1 MCGIIALIQANPTSS
16 AAIDLHEALYLLQ
29 HRGQDAAGI
38 ATCAA
43 GGRIFQ
49 LKANGMAAKV
59 FSDGARVADLPGY
72 MGIGHLRY
80 PTAGSSANAEAQPFY
95 VNSPYGICLAHNGN
109 LINAPELKRYLD
121 FEAHRHINTD
131 SDSELMLNVFADE
144 LSETKKARVNQ
155 EDVFAALSR
164 MYERCEGGWACT
176 AMLAGFGILG
186 FRDSYGIRPLV
197 LGSRK
202 SLDGQGTDYMMA
214 SESVA
219 LHQLGFTDIRDIL
232 PGEAVLIEKGGQP
245 VFRQV
250 APRKAYAPDIFEYVY
265 FARPDSVIDGIS
277 VYRSRQRMGDRLA
290 AKILKSLGPEVVK
303 DIDVVIPIPETSTT
317 SAAAVAR
324 YLDKPYCQGF
334 VKNRYV
340 FRTFIM
346 PEQKTRQKGV
356 RRKLNAMQTEFKDRN
371 VLLVDDSI
379 VRGTT
384 SREIVTMAREAGA
397 KKVYFA
403 SCSPEITH
411 AHIYGI
417 DLASPNELVA
427 HNRDTETIAKHIGA
441 DSVIYQTLEDLKGA
455 CAEIAQE
462 NGLEHPRNFE
472 VGVFCGNYITP
483 VSEGY
488 FDHLEK
494 IRGEGRKVKAV
505 DRAKEAVT
513 HGFAS
518 EKDFQIAAN
527 GVKMSSNG
535 DLVPAENPAE
545 SEVPQVGVYG
555 SNKPAPLEI
564 EEPPKRLARETALIA
579 AGLEKIA
586 PQMQDSA
593 VGSPASQIYGRV
605 TRSKTA
611 ARQHDNPA
619 LQKKSA
625 NQPQKKEQRKGKR
638 KSVLT
643 SGDVNELPHNLG
655 SLPLLSKIEDAA
667 NDDIKT
673 EVKEEG
679 VDALTKGL
687 QATVDRATEVLAR
700 PPSEDRKKKTKK
712 PKKANTYGLT
722 PGITPFPD
730 WARPTH
736 EECEEVNRLLSSI
749 HGEIVAPTT
758 IPEPSLTV
766 TGCGEVP
773 SVLDALIR
781 TLLSGATTGNNS
793 ALAFNGLVQK
803 FGILHDGIG
812 KGSVNWDAVRR
823 APVKDVFEA
832 IKSGG
837 LADSKSKNIKA
848 ILDMVYKEN
857 QERRNILVKGQ
868 DTNSDSDKFV
878 QQLNDKPE
886 GEKQYEIA
894 CADQN
899 FLSLNYLHG
908 LPTEEVMTELMK
920 YPGIGP
926 KTAACVLL
934 FCLQRPC
941 FAVDTHIFRIC
952 KWLNWVPP
960 DRATEITAFSHLEVR
975 IPDHLKYSLHQL
987 LIRHGKSCPRCRAIT
1002 GQSSAG
1008 WEKGCVIDHLVT
1020 RTGKRKNAI
1029 EAEKPKNKRP
1039 KG

>member
-219 LHQLGFTDIRDIL
+219 LHQLGFTDIRDIQ
-232 PGEAVLIEKGGQP
+232 PGEAVLIEKGGKP
-245 VFRQV
+245 IFRQV

-290 AKILKSLGPEVVK
+290 AKILKSLGPEIVK

-441 DSVIYQTLEDLKGA
+441 DSVIYQTLEDLKSA

-472 VGVFCGNYITP
+472 VGVFCGDYITP

-555 SNKPAPLEI
+555 SNKPPPLEM
-564 EEPPKRLARETALIA
+564 EEPPKSSAREAALLA
-579 AGLEKIA
+579 AEFERIA
-586 PQMQDSA
+586 PQMQDT
-593 VGSPASQIYGRV
+593 VVDSPAPQTYRRL

-611 ARQHDNPA
+611 ARQHDDPA
-619 LQKKSA
+619 TQANA
-625 NQPQKKEQRKGKR
+625 NQPQKKQERRNRKR
-638 KSVLT
+638 KSVLVL
-643 SGDVNELPHNLG
+643 SDVNGLPHNLG
-655 SLPLLSKIEDAA
+655 SLPTPSNIGEVANSSPKIKIE
-667 NDDIKT
+667 
-673 EVKEEG
+673 KES
-679 VDALTKGL
+679 VDALANEL
-687 QATVDRATEVLAR
+687 QATVDKATKVLAG
-700 PPSEDRKKKTKK
+700 PPLEDGGKKAKK
-712 PKKANTYGLT
+712 SKKANAYGLT
-722 PGITPFPD
+722 PGVTPFPD
-730 WARPTH
+730 WNRPTS
-736 EECEEVNRLLSSI
+736 EDCEEVNRLLSSI

-793 ALAFNGLVQK
+793 AMAFNGLVQK
-803 FGILHDGIG
+803 FGILSDGIG

-823 APVKDVFEA
+823 APVKDVYEA

-837 LADSKSKNIKA
+837 LADNKSKNIKA

-857 QERRNILVKGQ
+857 QERRDILIKGAGANG
-868 DTNSDSDKFV
+868 DAESV
-878 QQLNDKPE
+878 QQLKDKPE

-899 FLSLNYLHG
+899 FLSLNHLHG
-908 LPTEEVMTELMK
+908 LPTEEVMAELVK

-926 KTAACVLL
+926 KTAACVSL

-960 DRATEITAFSHLEVR
+960 GKATEITAFSHLEVR

-987 LIRHGKSCPRCRAIT
+987 FIRHGKSCPRCRAIT

-1020 RTGKRKNAI
+1020 RTGKRKGAV
-1029 EAEKPKNKRP
+1029 EGEKGKSKRS

>member
-290 AKILKSLGPEVVK
+290 ARILKSLGPEVVK

-346 PEQKTRQKGV
+346 PEQKIRQKGV

-462 NGLEHPRNFE
+462 NGLEHPCNFE

-488 FDHLEK
+488 FEHLEK

-555 SNKPAPLEI
+555 SNKQPPLDM
-564 EEPPKRLARETALIA
+564 EEPPKTALIA
-579 AGLEKIA
+579 AEPEKIT
-586 PQMQDSA
+586 PQMQNSA
-593 VGSPASQIYGRV
+593 VGSPASQIYGRL
-605 TRSKTA
+605 TRSRTA
-611 ARQHDNPA
+611 ASQHNDPA
-619 LQKKSA
+619 PQKKNT
-625 NQPQKKEQRKGKR
+625 NQPQNKKEQRKGKR
-638 KSVLT
+638 KIVLIP
-643 SGDVNELPHNLG
+643 GNVNEIPHNLG
-655 SLPLLSKIEDAA
+655 SLPTLSKIEDAA
-667 NDDIKT
+667 NGDFKT
-673 EVKEEG
+673 EVKKEG
-679 VDALTKGL
+679 VDALTNEL
-687 QATVDRATEVLAR
+687 QATVDKATDTLAGS
-700 PPSEDRKKKTKK
+700 PSEDSKKKTKK
-712 PKKANTYGLT
+712 SKKANTYGLT

-730 WARPTH
+730 WARPTP

-857 QERRNILVKGQ
+857 QERRDILVKREH
-868 DTNSDSDKFV
+868 TNSDSDKFV

-894 CADQN
+894 CVDQN

-952 KWLNWVPP
+952 KWLNWVPS

-1029 EAEKPKNKRP
+1029 KGEKGKSKRH